1 MDLVTP
7 GIGMI
12 FWTSI
17 IFLVLLFLLRK
28 FAWKPIMKAVHKREG
43 EIEKA
48 LHAAEKAREDMKALE
63 FNNEKL
69 LKEAKNQKD
78 IILKEAREMKDAI
91 IEEAKENAN
100 IAGERILKEATEK
113 IHFEKMAAITELKN
127 QLAQLSIEIA
137 EKVLKEELVQKEKQQ
152 KLIEGW
158 IDDINFN

>member
-12 FWTSI
+12 FWTSV
-17 IFLVLLFLLRK
+17 IFMALLLLLRK
-28 FAWKPIMKAVHKREG
+28 YAWKPIMEAVHKREDD
-43 EIEKA
+43 IEKA
-48 LHAAEKAREDMKALE
+48 LSSAEKAREDMKTLK
-63 FNNEKL
+63 FNNEAL

-100 IAGERILKEATEK
+100 ITGNRIVEEAKER

-127 QLAQLSIEIA
+127 QIALLSIEIA
-137 EKVLKEELVQKEKQQ
+137 EKVLKEELAQKEKQQ
-152 KLIEGW
+152 KIIEEW
-158 IDDINFN
+158 IDNINFN

>member
-17 IFLVLLFLLRK
+17 IFLVLLILLRR
-28 FAWKPIMKAVHKREG
+28 FAWKPIMQAVHKREG
-43 EIEKA
+43 DIEKA
-48 LHAAEKAREDMKALE
+48 LYAAEKAREDMKALE

-78 IILKEAREMKDAI
+78 IILSEAREMKDVI
-91 IEEAKENAN
+91 IEEAKEKANAEYDRKLET
-100 IAGERILKEATEK
+100 AKES

-137 EKVLKEELVQKEKQQ
+137 EKVLKEELAQKEKQQ
-152 KLIEGW
+152 KIINEW

>member
-17 IFLVLLFLLRK
+17 IFLVLLILLRR
-28 FAWKPIMKAVHKREG
+28 FAWKPIMQAVHKREG
-43 EIEKA
+43 DIEKA
-48 LHAAEKAREDMKALE
+48 LYAAEKAREDMKSLE

-78 IILKEAREMKDAI
+78 IILSEAREMKDVI
-91 IEEAKENAN
+91 IEEAKEKANAEYDRKLET
-100 IAGERILKEATEK
+100 AKES

-137 EKVLKEELVQKEKQQ
+137 EKVLKEELAQKEKQQ
-152 KLIEGW
+152 KIINEW

>member
-17 IFLVLLFLLRK
+17 IFLVLLILLRR

-43 EIEKA
+43 DIEKA

-78 IILKEAREMKDAI
+78 IILSEAREMKDVI
-91 IEEAKENAN
+91 IEEAKEKAN
-100 IAGERILKEATEK
+100 VQYDRKLESAKES

-137 EKVLKEELVQKEKQQ
+137 EKVLKEELAQKEKQQ
-152 KLIEGW
+152 KKINEW